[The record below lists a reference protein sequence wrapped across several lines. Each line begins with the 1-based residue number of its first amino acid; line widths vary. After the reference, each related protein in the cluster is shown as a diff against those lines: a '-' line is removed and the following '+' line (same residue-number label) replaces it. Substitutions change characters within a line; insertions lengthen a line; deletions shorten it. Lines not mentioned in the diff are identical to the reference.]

1 MNMDI
6 NIMRAA
12 VTVIGLVLFL
22 ALVVWAW
29 SRKRQPD
36 FDAAA
41 HLPFADSETHLVARS
56 SHTAQSGVLS

>member
-1 MNMDI
+1 MDI

-29 SRKRQPD
+29 SRQRKTD
-36 FDAAA
+36 FEAAA
-41 HLPFADSETHLVARS
+41 RLPFADSETPLPASNAPAVQPGVRS
-56 SHTAQSGVLS
+56 